1 MFPVVYT
8 KRMTAWLLIFVQL
21 FMPVA
26 SMTPLLGYAAT
37 SPGMQGTVQGH
48 NVLIMSESEGKP
60 HPSQASSAASDKPV
74 KTPYYTSPRSLLID
88 HSKAGHSTPFVR
100 GAKELPDLSLS
111 ADEKAGVAA
120 KPHNADTVRENGTSD
135 SLASGAMQA
144 GSLLSSENA
153 TDASINYAKGVGER
167 LINQQIN
174 DWLKQFGN
182 AKVSLGS
189 DKKASGDM
197 LIPLYDAER
206 DLLFT

>member
-100 GAKELPDLSLS
+100 GARSFQTYPYLP
-111 ADEKAGVAA
+111 
-120 KPHNADTVRENGTSD
+120 
-135 SLASGAMQA
+135 M
-144 GSLLSSENA
+144 
-153 TDASINYAKGVGER
+153 
-167 LINQQIN
+167 
-174 DWLKQFGN
+174 
-182 AKVSLGS
+182 
-189 DKKASGDM
+189 KK
-197 LIPLYDAER
+197 LE
-206 DLLFT
+206 